1 MVYASTGDERRTAPN
16 ISEAAGK
23 KELPPSD
30 WHLNEKPVVEVDND
44 TFKTGPVGM
53 MGITSG
59 VSYFDNMVVV
69 ESIDDID
76 KVRPVSPRLKLTT
89 TWGLIKTRFQDD

>member
-1 MVYASTGDERRTAPN
+1 MKGGQHQMYLRKRE
-16 ISEAAGK
+16 
-23 KELPPSD
+23 KELPPAD

-44 TFKTGPVGM
+44 TFKTAPVGM

-69 ESIDDID
+69 ESIADID

-89 TWGLIKTRFQDD
+89 AWGMIKAQF